1 MSDVPQEG
9 PRPQPVRALLSIV
22 TFFAASGCAVFVA
35 QPDRIIPTGMT
46 TSIPWF
52 DGERKVLDQDDLQ
65 LGMALLGLALLAL
78 AVLLKP
84 KR

>member
-1 MSDVPQEG
+1 MSVAPQEA
-9 PRPQPVRALLSIV
+9 PRSQPVRAVLSIV
-22 TFFAASGCAVFVA
+22 SFIAASGCAFFVA

-46 TSIPWF
+46 TSVPWF

-65 LGMALLGLALLAL
+65 FGMFLLGLTLLAL